1 MTEWNKEGTLNIIR
15 SMKRISI
22 ALMLLSTSL
31 LFGAEMASW
40 YIVTEPGYTTDNGT
54 QFSSASSE
62 AASSVYPAGSV
73 LELVSE
79 ETGRSTVVTITDSL
93 PELPEGRTLAVTEKA
108 MKELGLMDKGVGKVT
123 ERVLRLGKQ
132 ADDADSATGWYM
144 YDIGVYQDSQECY
157 RAYKELQESGLKPAI
172 VNEGNALHLY
182 VEYVMAFARDNT
194 EAAIRAIGLE
204 PGEAKVAPNPYS

>member
-1 MTEWNKEGTLNIIR
+1 MTEWNKEETLNIIR

-132 ADDADSATGWYM
+132 ADD
-144 YDIGVYQDSQECY
+144 E
-157 RAYKELQESGLKPAI
+157 R
-172 VNEGNALHLY
+172 H
-182 VEYVMAFARDNT
+182 
-194 EAAIRAIGLE
+194 
-204 PGEAKVAPNPYS
+204 